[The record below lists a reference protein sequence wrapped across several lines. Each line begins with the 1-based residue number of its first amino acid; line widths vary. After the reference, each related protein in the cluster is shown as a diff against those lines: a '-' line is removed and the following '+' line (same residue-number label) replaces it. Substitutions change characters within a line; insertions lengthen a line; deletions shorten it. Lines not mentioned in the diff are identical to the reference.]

1 MLEIP
6 MVIIHSRTPIPEGA
20 KMAKYP
26 IKKENVKN
34 PNNEIHIVGLIN
46 ISEDMEK
53 YVPNPKK
60 KM

>member
-1 MLEIP
+1 
-6 MVIIHSRTPIPEGA
+6 
-20 KMAKYP
+20 MAKYP

-60 KM
+60 KNVDTPIHTNDALLCQ